1 MSHLRKEEMKST
13 PKGSVSVG
21 ATVVIESLEISDAQA
36 VATVKAAQAD
46 NRDLVE
52 YITRSVEIGVRALQA
67 SGVNVGIEQLAEGI
81 ADAEKAMGKVGKELA
96 VNLNEKLEAIAGDQG
111 SLTKGIQES
120 LDAFAKELEK
130 ITGGEN
136 SPIRE
141 GIKKQLDAVSKALT
155 ENFTRTTVNQKDEI
169 AKMLDIENAQSPL
182 RGMAQS
188 LTTLGESVVRIQ
200 TTLDEAKGR
209 AVEAVKGTRK
219 GGTYETSA
227 IAAVSEIA
235 RASSDE
241 PLATGGT
248 PGKGGTAKK
257 GDGVI
262 RLREGLTVKANLVV
276 EAKDMSSRKTDLAR
290 LKYWSDQAEG
300 ARKTRGAI
308 GFLGLCKNLSDMPG
322 GARIVALDKLGQ
334 NLVLAYDPDNNED
347 EMLALVYQVVKM
359 HCLSI
364 VSTGVEINP
373 AAMNSYVES
382 SLAILERFDAIDGAV
397 GKIKTQADSIRTVSE
412 GIKDDLTSHLRS
424 MRREI
429 AGAVQQITIDN
440 NNPLE
445 LPALDDDS
453 DPEFLGINIDFD
465 QPEEENK

>member
-1 MSHLRKEEMKST
+1 MTNSNE
-13 PKGSVSVG
+13 GSVSVG
-21 ATVVIESLEISDAQA
+21 ATVVIESLEISDAQV
-36 VATVKAAQAD
+36 VATVKAAQAE
-46 NRDLVE
+46 NRNLVD
-52 YITRSVEIGVRALQA
+52 YITTSVEIGVKALQA
-67 SGVNVGIEQLAEGI
+67 TGVNLGIEQLADGI
-81 ADAEKAMGKVGKELA
+81 ADAERTMGKVGKELA
-96 VNLNEKLEAIAGDQG
+96 VNLHEKLEAIAGDQG
-111 SLTKGIQES
+111 SFTNTIKQS
-120 LDAFAKELEK
+120 LEEFAQELEK
-130 ITGGEN
+130 MTGGEN

-188 LTTLGESVVRIQ
+188 LTTLGESVIRIQ
-200 TTLDEAKGR
+200 TTLDQAKGR

-227 IAAVSEIA
+227 IAAVAEIA

-276 EAKDMSSRKTDLAR
+276 EAKDMSSKKTDLAR

-334 NLVLAYDPDNNED
+334 NLVLAYDPENNED

-429 AGAVQQITIDN
+429 AGAVQQITLDN
-440 NNPLE
+440 NNQLE

>member
-1 MSHLRKEEMKST
+1 MTNSN
-13 PKGSVSVG
+13 KGNVTVG
-21 ATVVIESLEISDAQA
+21 ATVVIESLEISDAQV
-36 VATVKAAQAD
+36 VATVKAAQAE
-46 NRDLVE
+46 NRNLVD
-52 YITRSVEIGVRALQA
+52 YITTSVEIGVKALQA
-67 SGVNVGIEQLAEGI
+67 TGVNLGIEQLADGI
-81 ADAEKAMGKVGKELA
+81 ADAERTMGKVGKELA
-96 VNLNEKLEAIAGDQG
+96 VNLHEKLEAIAGDQG
-111 SLTKGIQES
+111 SFTNTIKQS
-120 LDAFAKELEK
+120 LEEFAQELEK
-130 ITGGEN
+130 MTGGEN

-188 LTTLGESVVRIQ
+188 LNTLGESVIRIQ

-227 IAAVSEIA
+227 IAAVAEIA

-276 EAKDMSSRKTDLAR
+276 EAKDMSSKKTDLAR

-429 AGAVQQITIDN
+429 AGAVQQITLDN
-440 NNPLE
+440 NNQLE
-445 LPALDDDS
+445 LPALDDES

-465 QPEEENK
+465 QNEEENK

>member
-1 MSHLRKEEMKST
+1 MTKSN
-13 PKGSVSVG
+13 KGSVSVG
-21 ATVVIESLEISDAQA
+21 ATVVIESLEISDAQV
-36 VATVKAAQAD
+36 VATVKAAQAE
-46 NRDLVE
+46 NRNLVD
-52 YITRSVEIGVRALQA
+52 YITTSVEIGVKALQA
-67 SGVNVGIEQLAEGI
+67 TGVNLGIEQLADGI
-81 ADAEKAMGKVGKELA
+81 ADAERTMGKVGKELA
-96 VNLNEKLEAIAGDQG
+96 VNLHEKLEAIAGDQG
-111 SLTKGIQES
+111 SFTNTIKQS
-120 LDAFAKELEK
+120 LEEFAQELEK
-130 ITGGEN
+130 MTGGEN

-188 LTTLGESVVRIQ
+188 LNTLGESVIRIQ

-227 IAAVSEIA
+227 IAAVAEIA

-276 EAKDMSSRKTDLAR
+276 EAKNMSSKKTDLAR
-290 LKYWSDQAEG
+290 LKYWSEQAES

-382 SLAILERFDAIDGAV
+382 SLAILERFDAIEGAV
-397 GKIKTQADSIRTVSE
+397 GNIKTQADSIRTVSE

-429 AGAVQQITIDN
+429 AGAVQQITLDN
-440 NNPLE
+440 NKPLE
-445 LPALDDDS
+445 LPALDDES

-465 QPEEENK
+465 QNEEENK

>member
-1 MSHLRKEEMKST
+1 MTNSNE
-13 PKGSVSVG
+13 GSVSVG
-21 ATVVIESLEISDAQA
+21 ATVVIESLEISDAQV
-36 VATVKAAQAD
+36 VATVKAAQAE
-46 NRDLVE
+46 NRNLVD
-52 YITRSVEIGVRALQA
+52 YITTSVEIGVKALQA
-67 SGVNVGIEQLAEGI
+67 TGVNLGIEQLADGI
-81 ADAEKAMGKVGKELA
+81 ADAERTMGKVGKELA
-96 VNLNEKLEAIAGDQG
+96 VNLHEKLEAIAGDQG
-111 SLTKGIQES
+111 SFTNTIKQS
-120 LDAFAKELEK
+120 LEEFAQELEK
-130 ITGGEN
+130 MTGGEN

-188 LTTLGESVVRIQ
+188 LNTLGESVIRIQ

-227 IAAVSEIA
+227 IAAVAEIA

-276 EAKDMSSRKTDLAR
+276 EAKNMSSKKTDLAR
-290 LKYWSDQAEG
+290 LKYWSEQAES

-382 SLAILERFDAIDGAV
+382 SLAILERFDAIEGAV
-397 GKIKTQADSIRTVSE
+397 GTIKTQADSIRTVSE

-440 NNPLE
+440 NKPLE
-445 LPALDDDS
+445 LPALDDES

-465 QPEEENK
+465 QNEEENK

>member
-1 MSHLRKEEMKST
+1 MTNSNE
-13 PKGSVSVG
+13 GSVSVG
-21 ATVVIESLEISDAQA
+21 ATVVIESLEISDAQV
-36 VATVKAAQAD
+36 VATVKAAQAE
-46 NRDLVE
+46 NRNLVD
-52 YITRSVEIGVRALQA
+52 YITTSVEIGVKALQA
-67 SGVNVGIEQLAEGI
+67 TGVNLGIEQLADGI
-81 ADAEKAMGKVGKELA
+81 ADAERTMGKVGKELA
-96 VNLNEKLEAIAGDQG
+96 VNLHEKLEAIAGDQG
-111 SLTKGIQES
+111 SFTNTIKQS
-120 LDAFAKELEK
+120 LEEFAQELEK
-130 ITGGEN
+130 MTGGEN

-188 LTTLGESVVRIQ
+188 LTILGESVIRIQ

-227 IAAVSEIA
+227 IAAVAEIA

-276 EAKDMSSRKTDLAR
+276 EAKDMSSKKTDLAR
-290 LKYWSDQAEG
+290 LKYWSEQAEG

-429 AGAVQQITIDN
+429 AGAVQQITLDN
-440 NNPLE
+440 NNQLE
-445 LPALDDDS
+445 LPALDDES

>member
-1 MSHLRKEEMKST
+1 MSIKQKEQMTKSS
-13 PKGSVSVG
+13 KGTVTVG
-21 ATVVIESLEISDAQA
+21 ANVVIESLEISDAQV
-36 VATVKAAQAD
+36 VAIVKAAEAE
-46 NRDLVE
+46 NRDLVD
-52 YITRSVEIGVRALQA
+52 YITASVEIGVKALQSTGVTLSIA
-67 SGVNVGIEQLAEGI
+67 SLADGIAGATTTIGRVGKDLAE
-81 ADAEKAMGKVGKELA
+81 
-96 VNLNEKLEAIAGDQG
+96 NLTEKLEGFTGEQG
-111 SLTKGIQES
+111 SFTLS
-120 LDAFAKELEK
+120 LKAQLDDLAEELAN
-130 ITGGEN
+130 ITGGED
-136 SPIRE
+136 SPIRQ
-141 GIKKQLDAVSKALT
+141 GFQKQLQEISKSLT
-155 ENFTRTTVNQKDEI
+155 DNFTRVTVTQKDEI
-169 AKMLDIENAQSPL
+169 AKMLDIENSQSPL
-182 RGMAQS
+182 RGMAQT
-188 LTTLGESVVRIQ
+188 LNTLGESVVRIQ

-219 GGTYETSA
+219 GGAYETSA

-276 EAKDMSSRKTDLAR
+276 EAKDMSSKKTDLAR

-359 HCLSI
+359 HCLSV

-373 AAMNSYVES
+373 AAMNSYVEG
-382 SLAILERFDAIDGAV
+382 SLAILERFDVIDGAV

-440 NNPLE
+440 NKPLE
-445 LPALDDDS
+445 LPALSDDS
-453 DPEFLGINIDFD
+453 DPEFEGMVIDFE
-465 QPEEENK
+465 QTEEEK

>member
-1 MSHLRKEEMKST
+1 MTNSNE
-13 PKGSVSVG
+13 GSVSVG
-21 ATVVIESLEISDAQA
+21 ATVVIESLEISDAQV
-36 VATVKAAQAD
+36 VATVKAAQAE
-46 NRDLVE
+46 NRNLVD
-52 YITRSVEIGVRALQA
+52 YITTSVEIGVKALQA
-67 SGVNVGIEQLAEGI
+67 TGVNLGIEQLADGI
-81 ADAEKAMGKVGKELA
+81 ADAERTMGKVGKELA
-96 VNLNEKLEAIAGDQG
+96 VNLHEKLEAIAGDQG
-111 SLTKGIQES
+111 SFTNTIKQS
-120 LDAFAKELEK
+120 LEEFAQELEK
-130 ITGGEN
+130 MTGGEN

-188 LTTLGESVVRIQ
+188 LNTLGESVIRIQ

-227 IAAVSEIA
+227 IAAVAEIA

-276 EAKDMSSRKTDLAR
+276 EAKDMSSKKTDLAR
-290 LKYWSDQAEG
+290 LKYWSEQAEG

-429 AGAVQQITIDN
+429 AGAVQQITLDN
-440 NNPLE
+440 NNQLE
-445 LPALDDDS
+445 LPALDDES

-465 QPEEENK
+465 QNEEENK

>member
-1 MSHLRKEEMKST
+1 MKNSNNGT
-13 PKGSVSVG
+13 VTVG
-21 ATVVIESLEISDAQA
+21 ATVVIDSLEISDAQV
-36 VATVKAAQAD
+36 VASVKAAQAE
-46 NRDLVE
+46 NRNLAD
-52 YITRSVEIGVRALQA
+52 YITASVEIGVKALQA
-67 SGVNVGIEQLAEGI
+67 TGVNLGIEQLADGI
-81 ADAEKAMGKVGKELA
+81 SLAEKAMGKASKDLAENLKE
-96 VNLNEKLEAIAGDQG
+96 KIEAIAGDQG
-111 SLTKGIQES
+111 SFTKNIKES
-120 LDAFAKELEK
+120 LEGFAKELEK
-130 ITGGEN
+130 MTGGEN

-141 GIKKQLDAVSKALT
+141 GMKKQLDVISKSLT
-155 ENFTRTTVNQKDEI
+155 ENFTRTTITQKDEI
-169 AKMLDIENAQSPL
+169 AKMLDIDNAQSPL
-182 RGMAQS
+182 RGMA
-188 LTTLGESVVRIQ
+188 LTLNNLGESVVRIQ
-200 TTLDEAKGR
+200 TTLDTASGR
-209 AVEAVKGTRK
+209 AIEAVKGTRK
-219 GGTYETSA
+219 GGTYETTA

-276 EAKDMSSRKTDLAR
+276 EAKDMSSKKTDIAR
-290 LKYWSDQAEG
+290 LKYWSEQAEG

-334 NLVLAYDPDNNED
+334 NLVLAYDPNNNED

-364 VSTGVEINP
+364 VSNGVEINP
-373 AAMNSYVES
+373 TAMNSYVEN

-440 NNPLE
+440 NKPLE
-445 LPALDDDS
+445 LPALNEES
-453 DPEFLGINIDFD
+453 DPEFQGMVIDFE
-465 QPEEENK
+465 QSEEEDK

>member
-1 MSHLRKEEMKST
+1 MKNT
-13 PKGSVSVG
+13 NRGTVTVSN
-21 ATVVIESLEISDAQA
+21 TVVIESLEISDAQV
-36 VATVKAAQAD
+36 VAIVKAAQDD
-46 NRDLVE
+46 NRNLVD
-52 YITRSVEIGVRALQA
+52 YISTSVKIGVSALQA
-67 SGVNVGIEQLAEGI
+67 TGVNLGIEQLADGI
-81 ADAEKAMGKVGKELA
+81 ANAEVAMGRASKNLA
-96 VNLNEKLEAIAGDQG
+96 ENLTEKLESLAGEEG
-111 SLTKGIQES
+111 SFTKRIDE
-120 LDAFAKELEK
+120 LLEDFAGELEK
-130 ITGGEN
+130 MTGGEN

-141 GIKKQLDAVSKALT
+141 AMRKQLEVMSKSLT
-155 ENFTRTTVNQKDEI
+155 DNFTRTTITQKDEI
-169 AKMLDIENAQSPL
+169 AKMLDIENPQSPL
-182 RGMAQS
+182 RVMAQN
-188 LTTLGESVVRIQ
+188 LNNLGESVVRIQ

-209 AVEAVKGTRK
+209 AVESFRGTRK

-248 PGKGGTAKK
+248 PGKGGTGKK

-276 EAKDMSSRKTDLAR
+276 EAKDMSSKKTDIAR

-334 NLVLAYDPDNNED
+334 NLVLAYDPDKNED

-359 HCLSI
+359 HCLSV

-373 AAMNSYVES
+373 AAMNSYVEN
-382 SLAILERFDAIDGAV
+382 SLAILDRFDAIDGAV
-397 GKIKTQADSIRTVSE
+397 GRIKTQADTIRTVTE

-429 AGAVQQITIDN
+429 AGAVQQITLEN
-440 NNPLE
+440 NKPLE
-445 LPALDDDS
+445 LPALDDESDS
-453 DPEFLGINIDFD
+453 EFQGLVIDFE
-465 QPEEENK
+465 QPEEEDK